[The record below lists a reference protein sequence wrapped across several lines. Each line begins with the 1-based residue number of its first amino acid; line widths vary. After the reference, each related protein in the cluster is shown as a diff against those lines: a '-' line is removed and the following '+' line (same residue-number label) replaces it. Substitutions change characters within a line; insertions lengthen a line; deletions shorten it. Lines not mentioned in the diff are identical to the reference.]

1 MKTVQKFVSKCL
13 VCQKHKY
20 EIASLGGLL
29 QPLPITNRIWEDIS
43 LNFITGL
50 PHSQRVDAILV
61 VTDQFS
67 KYAHFIALKQSYLAK
82 AVAKNLS
89 RK

>member
-20 EIASLGGLL
+20 ETASLGGLL
-29 QPLPITNRIWEDIS
+29 QPLPITNRFWEDIS